1 MKLPLRIDFATNTVT
16 WGRVSFVQSDYTKTT
31 GRAFTA
37 TWTPPEFSASRVEVN
52 VAAGILR
59 VDGIAHHL
67 RDWRVE
73 GKVATAE
80 TEDCG
85 PGYEKEMGGK

>member
-1 MKLPLRIDFATNTVT
+1 MKLPLRIDFAANAVQ
-16 WGRVSFVQSDYTKTT
+16 WGRVAFTMTEYAKT
-31 GRAFTA
+31 GPRAFTA
-37 TWTPPEFSASRVEVN
+37 TWTPAEFSASRVEVD

-73 GKVATAE
+73 GRVATAE
-80 TEDCG
+80 TEDFG
-85 PGYEKEMGGK
+85 PGYEAEMGE